1 MEKSVVFLDE
11 NEIDNRIEKAIANL
25 KINSNRKIY
34 GVSGLGNQN
43 PILTRTYDAAG
54 IDFIV
59 ESEDGVNIDCYAK
72 NNEEFNEFFNF
83 KPYHD
88 ELGNVFVTIT
98 PKSFRIDREASG
110 EITAISVKEYEIG
123 DEERGYEPH
132 SFFKKWTS
140 ETEWDGIVSRDVAV
154 FLSSSGDK
162 NGVDVITSEPGVEYG
177 YDYYNSLLEVRNAI
191 QRTNPRY
198 GIVDWMYLDFFRLM
212 CVIYFGRTD
221 LMNMINYPFA
231 KDERG
236 DWSEQELITPDNMP
250 INYRKNHT
258 FFNKEYKH
266 FTIFNISNA
275 FVATYIDRCCYIHG
289 EGFYYTHLFEF
300 NPDNTTEYIKSNITT
315 GVTSYNEACG
325 AISKLRYD
333 TTDVAFK
340 IATAS
345 IKLASFG
352 PHEESPENLY
362 CYYSG
367 KQRIDI
373 QDIKEGEK
381 RLCCA
386 FAKNQRTLYPDH
398 GIFTM
403 SWQNHFSLYSLA
415 IRLCKSPF

>member
-43 PILTRTYDAAG
+43 SLLTRTYDAAG

-59 ESEDGVNIDCYAK
+59 ESKDGVNIDCYAK
-72 NNEEFNEFFNF
+72 NNETFNEFFNF
-83 KPYHD
+83 KPYYD
-88 ELGNVFVTIT
+88 ELGNAFVTIT
-98 PKSFRIDREASG
+98 PKSFKIDRETNG

-132 SFFKKWTS
+132 SFFKKWTN
-140 ETEWDGIVSRDVAV
+140 ETEWDEIISRDVAV
-154 FLSSSGDK
+154 FLSSSDNK
-162 NGVDVITSEPGVEYG
+162 NGVDVITSKPGLEYG
-177 YDYYNSLLEVRNAI
+177 YEYYKSLLEVRNAI
-191 QRTNPRY
+191 QNTNPRY

-221 LMNMINYPFA
+221 LMNMINFPFI
-231 KDERG
+231 KDESG
-236 DWSEQELITPDNMP
+236 YCSEDEYIVGDNMP
-250 INYRKNHT
+250 INNRNHHT

-275 FVATYIDRCCYIHG
+275 LVATYIDRCKYIHG

-300 NPDNTTEYIKSNITT
+300 DPDNAAGYIKSNTTT
-315 GVTSYNEACG
+315 GINSYIEPYG
-325 AISKLRYD
+325 AITKLRYD
-333 TTDVAFK
+333 TTDSAFK
-340 IATAS
+340 LATSS

-367 KQRIDI
+367 KQRIDVENLEVG
-373 QDIKEGEK
+373 KK
-381 RLCCA
+381 LFCCA
-386 FAKNQRTLYPDH
+386 FAKHHRTLYPDH

-403 SWQNHFSLYSLA
+403 NWNTYFGLFYLA
-415 IRLCKSPF
+415 VRLCKSPF